1 VATSSELIALLERE
15 AAAEREQI
23 LNDAKAQADRILAEA
38 RREAEAHL
46 AATRERLAAEEKAA
60 LVKAHSTAAL
70 RASAM
75 VLQAKE
81 EEIARVFAGAEAEL
95 AGFNRDQTRYPQALL
110 AFIEEGLK
118 GLPEHA
124 VVTVHPEDLALV
136 HDLVRLR
143 GWQVTIRA
151 DPGVRGGAQIASPD
165 GRFVVTNTL
174 ASRLERARPA
184 LAAEVA
190 KILWE

>member
-1 VATSSELIALLERE
+1 MATSSELIALLERE
-15 AAAEREQI
+15 AAAEREQT
-23 LNDAKAQADRILAEA
+23 LNDARAQAERILAEA

-46 AATRERLAAEEKAA
+46 AATRDRLAGEEKAA

-70 RASAM
+70 RASSM

-95 AGFNRDQTRYPQALL
+95 ARFNQDQTRYPRALL
-110 AFIEEGLK
+110 AFIEEGLQ
-118 GLPEHA
+118 GFPGQP
-124 VVTVHPEDLALV
+124 VVTVNPEDQAVV
-136 HDLVRLR
+136 HDLVRLK
-143 GWQVTIRA
+143 GWQVTVRT
-151 DPGVRGGAQIASPD
+151 DPGVRGGARITSPD

>member
-1 VATSSELIALLERE
+1 MATSSELITLLERE

-23 LNDAKAQADRILAEA
+23 LSDARAQAERILADA
-38 RREAEAHL
+38 RREAEAYV
-46 AATRERLAAEEKAA
+46 AATRDRLAGEEKAA

-70 RASAM
+70 RASSM

-81 EEIARVFAGAEAEL
+81 QEIARVFTTAEADL
-95 AGFNRDQTRYPQALL
+95 AAFNRDQTRYPQALL
-110 AFIEEGLK
+110 AFIEEGLQ
-118 GLPEHA
+118 GFPAHA
-124 VVTVHPEDLALV
+124 VVTVNPADQAVV

-143 GWQVTIRA
+143 GWQVTVRA
-151 DPGVRGGAQIASPD
+151 DPSVWGGARIMSPD
-165 GRFVVTNTL
+165 GRFMVTNTL
-174 ASRLERARPA
+174 ASRLERAKPA